1 MAKKEFA
8 KPFDGAISRFAE
20 KDAPKAVRQ
29 ALDGAGKNDILDPTY
44 PYRDRLERSAY
55 EDEFDA
61 CQLELI
67 RAQRWIRSEGKRV
80 VVLFEGRDAAGKGG
94 TIKAIRENLS
104 PRAARTVALS
114 APSETERGQ
123 WYFQRYAQHL
133 PTRGEMVL
141 YDRSWY
147 NRAVVEKVFGW
158 VDDADR
164 ERFFAQLPEFEDML
178 VKDGII
184 LIKLWLAIGRA
195 EQLRQFLQRESD
207 PLKQW
212 KLSRGRRRRPVEMGR
227 LFRSHLRHV
236 RPKPHAR
243 PALDRHPLRRQ
254 APGPRRGDARRP
266 GPARLSRQGGAAAG
280 SRHLRR
286 SGDHPRGPGRLSRP
300 CARTGPPPS
309 PGPERREAE

>member
-1 MAKKEFA
+1 MGKKEFA

-20 KDAPKAVRQ
+20 KDAPKAVRD
-29 ALDGAGKNDILDPTY
+29 ALKGARKNDILDPDY
-44 PYRDRLERSAY
+44 PYGNRLEKSAY
-55 EDEFDA
+55 EDEYDS

-67 RAQRWIRSEGKRV
+67 RAQRWIRAEGKRV

-114 APSETERGQ
+114 APTETERGQ
-123 WYFQRYAQHL
+123 WYFQRYATHL
-133 PTRGEMVL
+133 PTTGEMVL
-141 YDRSWY
+141 FDRSWY
-147 NRAVVEKVFGW
+147 NRSVVEKVFGW
-158 VDDADR
+158 VDDEDR

-212 KLSRGRRRRPVEMGR
+212 KLSPVDVDGLAKWDEYSAAIREMFRRSHTPVLPWTVIRYDDKRRGRIAAMRAV
-227 LFRSHLRHV
+227 L
-236 RPKPHAR
+236 
-243 PALDRHPLRRQ
+243 
-254 APGPRRGDARRP
+254 
-266 GPARLSRQGGAAAG
+266 ARL
-280 SRHLRR
+280 
-286 SGDHPRGPGRLSRP
+286 DYPGKE
-300 CARTGPPPS
+300 APPPDPAIS
-309 PGPERREAE
+309 GGPEIIAEALED